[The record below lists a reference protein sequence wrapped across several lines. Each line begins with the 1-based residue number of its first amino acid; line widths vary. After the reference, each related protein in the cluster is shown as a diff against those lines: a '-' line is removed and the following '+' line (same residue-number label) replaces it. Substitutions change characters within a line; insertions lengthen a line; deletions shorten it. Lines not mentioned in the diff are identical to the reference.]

1 MTSSTIPWPVGRSG
15 YSETVILEDGLAM
28 VQIEGVGDVGVSS
41 RRVVELEEPAVATM

>member
-1 MTSSTIPWPVGRSG
+1 VGRLG

-41 RRVVELEEPAVATM
+41 CRVVELEEPAVATM